1 MIGKHVK
8 ELLTETEDTFLIE
21 AENVA
26 TVLYTHP
33 LEHALLVLTNVGYSK
48 IPVLDSEDHLVGLL
62 SLADIMRAISGLT
75 GFDMCLLE
83 CLTVADVIEVN
94 VITIHQNEGLEVLL
108 RRLVNEPFLPY
119 VTAENVFLG
128 IYTRKTILK
137 SVNHMVHEIES
148 RYYLIEKNEQKKAQ

>member
-48 IPVLDSEDHLVGLL
+48 IPVLDSEDYLVGLL

-75 GFDMCLLE
+75 GFDMSLLE
-83 CLTVADVIEVN
+83 SLTVADVMEVN
-94 VITIHQNEGLEVLL
+94 VTTIHQNEGLEVLL

>member
-75 GFDMCLLE
+75 GFDMNLLE
-83 CLTVADVIEVN
+83 TLTVADVMEVN
-94 VITIHQNEGLEVLL
+94 VTTIQQNEGLEVLL

-119 VTAENVFLG
+119 VTTENVFLG

-137 SVNHMVHEIES
+137 SVNHMMHEIES

>member
-8 ELLTETEDTFLIE
+8 ALLTETEDTFLIE

-75 GFDMCLLE
+75 GFDMSLLE
-83 CLTVADVIEVN
+83 SLTVADVMEVN
-94 VITIHQNEGLEVLL
+94 VTTIHQNEGLEVLL

>member
-1 MIGKHVK
+1 MIGKHIK

-75 GFDMCLLE
+75 GFDMNLLE
-83 CLTVADVIEVN
+83 TLTVADVMEVN
-94 VITIHQNEGLEVLL
+94 VTTIQQNEGLEVLL

-119 VTAENVFLG
+119 VTTENVFLG

-148 RYYLIEKNEQKKAQ
+148 RYYLIEKKEQKKAQ

>member
-75 GFDMCLLE
+75 GFDMSLLE
-83 CLTVADVIEVN
+83 SLTVADVMEVT
-94 VITIHQNEGLEVLL
+94 TIHQNEGLEVLL

>member
-62 SLADIMRAISGLT
+62 SLADIMRAIRGLT
-75 GFDMCLLE
+75 GFDMNLLE
-83 CLTVADVIEVN
+83 TLTVADVMEVN
-94 VITIHQNEGLEVLL
+94 VTTIQQNEGLEVLL

>member
-75 GFDMCLLE
+75 GFDMSLLE
-83 CLTVADVIEVN
+83 SLTVADVMEVN
-94 VITIHQNEGLEVLL
+94 VTTIHQNEGLEVLL

-119 VTAENVFLG
+119 VTEENVFLG

>member
-21 AENVA
+21 SENVA

-75 GFDMCLLE
+75 GFDMSLLE
-83 CLTVADVIEVN
+83 SLTVADVMEVN
-94 VITIHQNEGLEVLL
+94 VTTIHQNEGLEVLL

-119 VTAENVFLG
+119 VTAENIFLG

>member
-75 GFDMCLLE
+75 GFNMNLLE
-83 CLTVADVIEVN
+83 TLTVADVMEVN
-94 VITIHQNEGLEVLL
+94 VTTIQQNEGLEVLL

-119 VTAENVFLG
+119 VTEENVFLG

>member
-1 MIGKHVK
+1 MIGKHIK

-75 GFDMCLLE
+75 GFDMNLLE
-83 CLTVADVIEVN
+83 TLTVADVMEVN
-94 VITIHQNEGLEVLL
+94 VTTIQQNEGLEVLL

-119 VTAENVFLG
+119 VTTENVFLG

>member
-75 GFDMCLLE
+75 GFDMSLLE
-83 CLTVADVIEVN
+83 SLTVADVMEVN
-94 VITIHQNEGLEVLL
+94 VTTIHQNEGLEVLL
-108 RRLVNEPFLPY
+108 RRLVNERFLPY
-119 VTAENVFLG
+119 VTAENVLLG
-128 IYTRKTILK
+128 IYTRKKILK

>member
-75 GFDMCLLE
+75 GFDMSLLE
-83 CLTVADVIEVN
+83 SLTVADVMEVN
-94 VITIHQNEGLEVLL
+94 VTTIHQNEGLEVLL
-108 RRLVNEPFLPY
+108 RRLVNESFLPY

-137 SVNHMVHEIES
+137 SVNHTVHEIES

>member
-75 GFDMCLLE
+75 GFDMSLLE
-83 CLTVADVIEVN
+83 SLTVADVMEVN
-94 VITIHQNEGLEVLL
+94 VTTIHPNEGLEVLL

-119 VTAENVFLG
+119 VTKENVFLG

>member
-75 GFDMCLLE
+75 GFDMNLLE
-83 CLTVADVIEVN
+83 TLTVADVMEVN
-94 VITIHQNEGLEVLL
+94 VTTIQQNEGLEVLL

>member
-21 AENVA
+21 SENVA
-26 TVLYTHP
+26 AVLYTHP

-75 GFDMCLLE
+75 GFDMSLLE
-83 CLTVADVIEVN
+83 SLIVADVMEVN
-94 VITIHQNEGLEVLL
+94 VTTIHQNEGLEVLL

-119 VTAENVFLG
+119 VTEENVFLG

-137 SVNHMVHEIES
+137 SVNHMVHEIET
-148 RYYLIEKNEQKKAQ
+148 RYYLIEKNEHKKAQ

>member
-75 GFDMCLLE
+75 GFDMNLLE
-83 CLTVADVIEVN
+83 TLTVADVMEVN
-94 VITIHQNEGLEVLL
+94 VTTIQQNEGLEVLL

-119 VTAENVFLG
+119 VTTENIFLG

>member
-21 AENVA
+21 SENVA

-75 GFDMCLLE
+75 GFDMSLLE
-83 CLTVADVIEVN
+83 SLTVADVMEVN
-94 VITIHQNEGLEVLL
+94 VTTIHQNEGLEVLL

>member
-75 GFDMCLLE
+75 GFVYWAFFCSFFS
-83 CLTVADVIEVN
+83 I
-94 VITIHQNEGLEVLL
+94 
-108 RRLVNEPFLPY
+108 
-119 VTAENVFLG
+119 
-128 IYTRKTILK
+128 K
-137 SVNHMVHEIES
+137 
-148 RYYLIEKNEQKKAQ
+148 

>member
-8 ELLTETEDTFLIE
+8 ELLTETEDTFFIE
-21 AENVA
+21 SENVA

-75 GFDMCLLE
+75 GFDMSLLE
-83 CLTVADVIEVN
+83 SLTVADVMEVN
-94 VITIHQNEGLEVLL
+94 VTTIHQNEGLEVLL

-137 SVNHMVHEIES
+137 SVNHMVHEIET
-148 RYYLIEKNEQKKAQ
+148 RYYLIEKNEHKKAQ

>member
-75 GFDMCLLE
+75 GFDMSLLE
-83 CLTVADVIEVN
+83 SLIVADVMEVN
-94 VITIHQNEGLEVLL
+94 VTTIHQNEGLEVLL

-119 VTAENVFLG
+119 VTEENVFLG

-137 SVNHMVHEIES
+137 SVNHMVHEIET
-148 RYYLIEKNEQKKAQ
+148 RYYLIEKNEHKKAQ

>member
-75 GFDMCLLE
+75 GFDMSLLE
-83 CLTVADVIEVN
+83 SLTVADVMEVN
-94 VITIHQNEGLEVLL
+94 VTTIQQNEGLEVLL

-119 VTAENVFLG
+119 VTEENVFLG

>member
-75 GFDMCLLE
+75 GFDMNLLE
-83 CLTVADVIEVN
+83 TLTVADVMEVN
-94 VITIHQNEGLEVLL
+94 VTTIQQNEGLEVLL

-119 VTAENVFLG
+119 VTTENVFLG

>member
-8 ELLTETEDTFLIE
+8 ELLTETEDTFLID

-75 GFDMCLLE
+75 GFDMNLLE
-83 CLTVADVIEVN
+83 TLTVADVMEVN
-94 VITIHQNEGLEVLL
+94 VTTIQQNEGLEVLL

-119 VTAENVFLG
+119 VTTENVFLG

>member
-75 GFDMCLLE
+75 GFDMSLLE
-83 CLTVADVIEVN
+83 SLTVADVMEVN
-94 VITIHQNEGLEVLL
+94 VTTIHQNEGLEVLL

-137 SVNHMVHEIES
+137 SVNHMVHE
-148 RYYLIEKNEQKKAQ
+148 

>member
-75 GFDMCLLE
+75 GFDMSLLE
-83 CLTVADVIEVN
+83 SLTVADVMEVN
-94 VITIHQNEGLEVLL
+94 VTTIHQNEGLEVLL
-108 RRLVNEPFLPY
+108 RRLVNESFLPY

-128 IYTRKTILK
+128 IYTRKAILK

>member
-75 GFDMCLLE
+75 GFDMSLLE
-83 CLTVADVIEVN
+83 SLTVADVMEVN
-94 VITIHQNEGLEVLL
+94 VTTIHQNEGLEVLL

-119 VTAENVFLG
+119 VTAENVF
-128 IYTRKTILK
+128 
-137 SVNHMVHEIES
+137 
-148 RYYLIEKNEQKKAQ
+148 